1 MTIDT
6 ARINMQVYQDMLSS
20 LQSNRNW
27 STEEANIQAWDTL
40 IDTVLTHIDPLTLKK
55 DK

>member
-1 MTIDT
+1 MSIDT

-20 LQSNRNW
+20 LQTNRNW
-27 STEEANIQAWDTL
+27 TTDEDYIQAWDTL
-40 IDTVLTHIDPLTLKK
+40 IDTVLSHIDPLTLKR